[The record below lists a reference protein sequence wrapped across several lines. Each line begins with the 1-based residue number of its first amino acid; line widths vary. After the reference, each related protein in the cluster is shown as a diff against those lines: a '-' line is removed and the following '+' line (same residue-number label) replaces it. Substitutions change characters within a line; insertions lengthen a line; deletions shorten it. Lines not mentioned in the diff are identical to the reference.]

1 VQCECTISEG
11 SGTML
16 GQVTINSC
24 AENYRFITLF
34 SQVRIDSGFG
44 ANGQMRRIC
53 WRCAKFLACAK
64 LSMAK
69 FGASVWMRQTFW
81 RCICVRRTYIL
92 RRLFLRHKFGKCA
105 SAMEV
110 RRTYIVR
117 RTFFCAPHLE
127 VRDIFLRSKM
137 RGGFF
142 SLHEIY
148 RYH

>member
-1 VQCECTISEG
+1 
-11 SGTML
+11 ML
-16 GQVTINSC
+16 GRVTINSC

-34 SQVRIDSGFG
+34 SQVQIDSGFG

-69 FGASVWMRQTFW
+69 FGASVWMRQTF
-81 RCICVRRTYIL
+81 L
-92 RRLFLRHKFGKCA
+92 EMHLCA
-105 SAMEV
+105 PNLHSAQ
-110 RRTYIVR
+110 
-117 RTFFCAPHLE
+117 TFFAPQIWKVRERHGGAPNLHCAPNFFFAPHLE